1 MEILQRNDTSEF
13 NDSQPL
19 VDRMDSAIGEASTS
33 IGMIMSELVRRS
45 LRGGVGEI
53 GSSIHMYARDQVD
66 EAVGEAMPRIESAV
80 EKIAE
85 STSTRI
91 TDVAVNRIGEE
102 LKIVE
107 SRTTE
112 QTQVIAARIKADSEA
127 AFETVHR
134 VIGESR
140 ENTEKTAQELRDLQ
154 SRAKD
159 SWKKVQLELTH
170 VNEARARLERQL
182 QDTEERLARS
192 NQQLTETIQRL
203 DEARRE
209 HSETRQH
216 MESTAAQ
223 LAETRQALIRS
234 QQELGQT
241 RTDLVEAT
249 QGLSETQHTLLA
261 LKRTTQQNAA
271 SFESLCSSM
280 AKRLEELERPKG
292 IRALFSRFK
301 GGKKG
306 ADSTDDSE
314 SAE

>member
-1 MEILQRNDTSEF
+1 MEILQRNETSEF

-19 VDRMDSAIGEASTS
+19 VERMDSAIGDASTS

-53 GSSIHMYARDQVD
+53 GLSIHGYARDQVD
-66 EAVGEAMPRIESAV
+66 DAVGEAMPRIESAV

-85 STSTRI
+85 TTSTRI

-107 SRTTE
+107 SRTSE
-112 QTQVIAARIKADSEA
+112 QAQVIAARIKADSEA

-154 SRAKD
+154 TRAKD
-159 SWKKVQLELTH
+159 SWKKVQLELTN
-170 VNEARARLERQL
+170 VNDARGRLEQQL
-182 QDTEERLARS
+182 RETEERLTQS
-192 NQQLTETIQRL
+192 SQQLTETNRGL
-203 DEARRE
+203 NEARRE
-209 HSETRQH
+209 QTETRQQL
-216 MESTAAQ
+216 EGTAIQ
-223 LAETRQALIRS
+223 LEETRKTLMRS

-241 RTDLVEAT
+241 RQDLAEAT
-249 QGLSETQHTLLA
+249 QGLTVTQHSLRELKHITDKNSALL
-261 LKRTTQQNAA
+261 T
-271 SFESLCSSM
+271 SLCSSLE
-280 AKRLEELERPKG
+280 KRLEELERPKG
-292 IRALFSRFK
+292 IRALFSKFK
-301 GGKKG
+301 GGKKSID
-306 ADSTDDSE
+306 ATSDAE